1 MISIFKE
8 IIAYKDL
15 VRELVSKDIKLKYRR
30 SFLGY
35 LWSILNPLG
44 IMLVMVIVFSNMFRW
59 DIAYYPVYLIVGQV
73 MFNYMS
79 ATTTHSLYSILD
91 NGALLK
97 KVYVPKY
104 IFTFSKVTSD
114 LTDFFFSMGA
124 SLVVMIVTSDLT
136 DFFFFNGC
144 HFTCYDCYKDT
155 IFMVFATGS
164 VRDIGIVLLLLGTW
178 VVAGSGISVF

>member
-114 LTDFFFSMGA
+114 LTDFFF
-124 SLVVMIVTSDLT
+124 
-136 DFFFFNGC
+136 FNGC